1 VKRDIEIFARVQ
13 TMLRIQQQYLL
24 TGTTP
29 TALGAMSI
37 LREERRT
44 AKGFMV

>member
-1 VKRDIEIFARVQ
+1 MKRAVTEMNARIQ

-29 TALGAMSI
+29 SALGAMSI
-37 LREERRT
+37 LREERRRLT
-44 AKGFMV
+44 A